1 MRVLLV
7 EDNAACAQY
16 VVKMLQRNGYEAW
29 SVETGEAALKQHDQA
44 DLILVDLGLPDLDG
58 LQVCAEIRG
67 MSDTPIIAFTERRTE
82 LERVLAF
89 QAGCDD
95 CLDKPY
101 GIQELMARVDAVL
114 RRARPTPLTRRIV
127 RGPLQIDVAV
137 REARLGAELLSL
149 TRKEFDLLH
158 VLASRP
164 DCVFS
169 RKELMERVWNNG
181 SAAAGRTVDTH
192 VNSLRHKLGGSSWIV
207 NVRGVGFRLGRGVSA
222 GAA

>member
-7 EDNAACAQY
+7 EDNAAYAQY

-44 DLILVDLGLPDLDG
+44 DLVLVDLGLPDLDG
-58 LQVCAEIRG
+58 LQVCDEIRG
-67 MSDTPIIAFTERRTE
+67 MSDTPIIAFSERRTE
-82 LERVLAF
+82 LERVLAL

-127 RGPLQIDVAV
+127 RGPLQIDVTV
-137 REARLGAELLSL
+137 REARLDAELLSL

-158 VLASRP
+158 VFASRP

-169 RKELMERVWNNG
+169 RKELMKRVWNNG
-181 SAAAGRTVDTH
+181 SAAASRTVDTH